1 MSEKTRILVVD
12 DEEIVCVSVRRI
24 LSREGCEVDSATTAA
39 RALDL
44 IDDHEYQLIITDMMM
59 PEMNGIEMMHSMR
72 VRGLEV
78 PFLMITGYPTIRTA
92 MQALRLGAIDYIP
105 KPFTRK
111 ELLGPVNRA
120 LRRKWSRDGGVPA
133 PDKGGR
139 AEPVSPGDR
148 FILPEHSWAVYK
160 QDGSLEIGIEGS
172 FLDAAGEVARIETP
186 GANEMIEQGYPT
198 IRLGAADGDEH
209 GVFAPFS
216 GRVVEVNQEVIDA
229 PEKLGPEVWVL
240 RVVPS
245 SLRQETVMLNKE
257 R

>member
-44 IDDHEYQLIITDMMM
+44 IDDHEYQLIITDLMM

-72 VRGLEV
+72 VRGLEI

-120 LRRKWSRDGGVPA
+120 LRRRGVREGAASLPGGE
-133 PDKGGR
+133 GR
-139 AEPVSPGDR
+139 AEQVRPGDK
-148 FILPEHSWAVYK
+148 FILPEHSWAVYN
-160 QDGSLEIGIEGS
+160 QDGMIDIGIEAS
-172 FLDAAGEVARIETP
+172 FLESAGKVVKVETP
-186 GANEMIEQGYPT
+186 AANEMIEQGYPT